1 MYRRLGRNGSDDRI
15 DWRNGQTLSRDM
27 RSRPRGR
34 LQRTNENLGLNNKL
48 GRLGRN
54 WSDDRIGW
62 CNGQTLS
69 RDVILRPRGRLRR
82 TEDNLGL
89 DDKLRWTYD
98 TGCIEGFSRAENCI
112 ENAMKITNSITKF
125 YILKS
130 VIKVKVF
137 WES

>member
-34 LQRTNENLGLNNKL
+34 LRRTNENLGLNNKL

-89 DDKLRWTYD
+89 DDKLRWTYEELGWLNAEAFGGSHGGWGNNWQNG
-98 TGCIEGFSRAENCI
+98 GCLG
-112 ENAMKITNSITKF
+112 
-125 YILKS
+125 
-130 VIKVKVF
+130 
-137 WES
+137 